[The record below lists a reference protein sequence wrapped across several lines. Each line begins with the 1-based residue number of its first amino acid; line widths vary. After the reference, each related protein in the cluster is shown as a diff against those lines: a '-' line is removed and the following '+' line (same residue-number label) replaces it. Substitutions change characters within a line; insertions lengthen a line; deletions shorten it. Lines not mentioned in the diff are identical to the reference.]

1 MLIETET
8 PCFAWALMSNH
19 FHLLLRT
26 GGVPIASLMR
36 RLLTGHAVHFN
47 RRHNRYGHLFQNRYK
62 SILCQEETYL
72 LELVRYIH
80 LNPLRAGLA
89 EDMQALDDYP
99 YSGHSVLVGR
109 YRNDWQETDY
119 ILKRFGKRKT
129 QSRRAYRAFVEKGVE
144 KGRRPELIGGGM
156 IRSAG
161 GWEKIKAA
169 RANKVYLKGDERI
182 LGDSDFV
189 GTVLAQTR
197 EEQDKRNKLKAQGV
211 TVDQAARK
219 VAELMG
225 VPVGT
230 VWAAGRYPQVVR
242 ARSVLC
248 YWAVR
253 KLGISM
259 TDMAKRLG
267 MSVPTVS
274 KSVRRG
280 EGIAR
285 EKRFELKEE

>member
-109 YRNDWQETDY
+109 YRNDWQETDF

-129 QSRRAYRAFVEKGVE
+129 QSRRAYRAFVEKGDE

-189 GTVLAQTR
+189 GTVLAQTM

-225 VPVGT
+225 GTGRDGMGGRPISPGGQGAESALLLGGPQIGYQYDGYGQTVRDVGADGEQ
-230 VWAAGRYPQVVR
+230 VCAAGGGD
-242 ARSVLC
+242 C
-248 YWAVR
+248 
-253 KLGISM
+253 
-259 TDMAKRLG
+259 
-267 MSVPTVS
+267 
-274 KSVRRG
+274 
-280 EGIAR
+280 AR
-285 EKRFELKEE
+285 ERI